1 MKNSLRGSLA
11 IDEIKDII
19 QKHGD
24 AAPKVLCDCGFCISM
39 ASARRVVYQIKQ
51 QKNQRKYRLDI
62 HQEFDAAD
70 DVEARC
76 YAENFLRETVLK
88 EMGENAVEY
97 RLRQIQDN
105 KPPRNIVLFLI
116 HQDKEMDDQTK
127 GNNDE

>member
-11 IDEIKDII
+11 IDEIKNII

-39 ASARRVVYQIKQ
+39 ASARRIIHQIKQ
-51 QKNQRKYRLDI
+51 QKKQCRYRIDI

-70 DVEARC
+70 DVEARR

-88 EMGENAVEY
+88 EMGESAVEY
-97 RLRQIQDN
+97 RLRHIQDN
-105 KPPRNIVLFLI
+105 KPPRNIVLFLT